1 MRNPFAINSSL
12 EISKEGVCFLN
23 PKRVELLRRIA
34 TTGSMLAASKEMGMS
49 YQQAWSFIQQMNLL
63 SPVPLV
69 IRKRGGTNG
78 GGAELT
84 HFGKDIIERFDK
96 LVAIHNDQTRK
107 LGEEML
113 LCIF

>member
-1 MRNPFAINSSL
+1 MRNPFTINSSL
-12 EISKEGVCFLN
+12 EICKDGACFLN
-23 PKRVELLRRIA
+23 PKRVELLKRIA

-49 YQQAWSFIQQMNLL
+49 YQQAWNFIQQMNQL

-84 HFGKDIIERFDK
+84 KFGIDIIFRFDR
-96 LVAIHNDQTRK
+96 LVAQHTEQTRK
-107 LGEEML
+107 LGEELL